1 MPKMKTRR
9 SAKKRYKVTGTGKVM
24 FKKQGLRHI
33 LTKKTTKRKT
43 TKKVDIQPVENIEAN
58 VEPEGKIVVR
68 AFDDYD
74 EEGSPLEEVKPVKET
89 KKVVEE
95 EKVVV
100 DNSAE
105 ILKIQHIIDST
116 ENPVIKEFWTK
127 ELNKL
132 K

>member
-1 MPKMKTRR
+1 M
-9 SAKKRYKVTGTGKVM
+9 SEE
-24 FKKQGLRHI
+24 LEI
-33 LTKKTTKRKT
+33 KKTTKRKT